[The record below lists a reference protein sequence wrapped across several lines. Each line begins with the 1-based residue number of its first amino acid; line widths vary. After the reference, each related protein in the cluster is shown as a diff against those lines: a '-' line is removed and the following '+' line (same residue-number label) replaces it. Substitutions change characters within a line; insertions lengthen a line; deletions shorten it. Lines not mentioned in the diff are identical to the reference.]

1 MPNQMYLST
10 LSPDAPAL
18 AEAHALGLELDQ
30 FCTAV
35 NMDGNFAFWDAS
47 VRSDMERA
55 SEFVLHAPFAEL
67 TPCAIDPMIR
77 DVSMRRLVQA
87 GALCLRYGIRRMVV
101 HSGFMPRVYFPEWY
115 LDQAAPFFRE
125 LLGTL
130 PNDFELL
137 IENVLDPE
145 PKLLSDLIER
155 IGDNRARV
163 CLDVGHAFVA
173 SEIPVRGWIDAL
185 APMLRHLHLHD
196 NDGTFDFHLP
206 PGDGKIGFPELFD
219 FLDERVPAATWA
231 FECPDASGCIRK
243 LVSFGLIE

>member
-1 MPNQMYLST
+1 
-10 LSPDAPAL
+10 
-18 AEAHALGLELDQ
+18 
-30 FCTAV
+30 
-35 NMDGNFAFWDAS
+35 
-47 VRSDMERA
+47 
-55 SEFVLHAPFAEL
+55 
-67 TPCAIDPMIR
+67 
-77 DVSMRRLVQA
+77 
-87 GALCLRYGIRRMVV
+87 MVV

-163 CLDVGHAFVA
+163 CLDVGHAFVT

-219 FLDERVPAATWA
+219 FLDERVPAATWT